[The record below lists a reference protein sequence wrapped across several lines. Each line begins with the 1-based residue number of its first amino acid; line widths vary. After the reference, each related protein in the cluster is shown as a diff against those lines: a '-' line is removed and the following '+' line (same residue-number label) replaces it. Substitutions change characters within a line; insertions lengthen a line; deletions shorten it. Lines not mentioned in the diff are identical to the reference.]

1 MTYQASSNKLLL
13 SDIRQRLWAIIV
25 MFLVFF
31 ITEPLS
37 LLMTIEN
44 FELYNELSY
53 LPKCICDYLSY
64 GYAGDGR
71 FAMVAGG
78 IMAFICFGYLYSKS
92 AVDLYHSLPVRRGK
106 IYLYKIITGA
116 GFGTV
121 TLLVCSALSF
131 ILVASKGYLS
141 GVVARALM
149 LTSVK
154 GIVGFLMTFA
164 SCTIAIMLTGTII
177 VGILGSAVLTFLPSI
192 VGWITEG
199 YMNLCFSTY
208 YVYSDKITVG
218 DVLLIPMR
226 LLDLTTR
233 NRNAFLLLLAVYM
246 EALVVLFIGLILF
259 VKRPSESMSK
269 AICFNI
275 AKPVIRIPLVILAAL
290 TGGLYVSY
298 IASSLAAYW
307 YWTAFLGLGLLAHAV
322 LELVFEQEVKGIIR
336 HPVQLVSCMVLAALI
351 SLSLQYDWFGY
362 DTFIP
367 DVNKVK
373 SASVR
378 LLNIEGDMNG
388 FELNDFGTWEYS
400 SRDDFFEKVSTDTDV
415 ALNLANIS
423 VSGMNKTGSAISR
436 HMQELT
442 NGYDVYSQCLYVVCY
457 HMASGRD
464 IYRSYQTDI
473 EYVESDVAKV
483 YEDSSYKDYIYDI
496 NPGLRENIRD
506 SIQCFDVL
514 QNEVLNAKVIDVD
527 KLLDAYTMDLKDREF
542 NDLKSY
548 PIFTLSGFDM
558 VCGMDFL
565 SMCYIYET
573 DTRTIDYIRSLG
585 INTDDYIHPMNAES
599 IMNIRITRY
608 DANTSEYVESETEEY
623 TAQEDA
629 DVIAALADKLIPS
642 NIAYINSILHPVEP
656 NVEMYVNYANNDG
669 MMREAY
675 CQVAMGTEL

>member
-53 LPKCICDYLSY
+53 LPRCICDYLSY

-121 TLLVCSALSF
+121 ILLVCSALSF

-141 GVVARALM
+141 GEVARALM

-226 LLDLTTR
+226 FFDLTTR
-233 NRNAFLLLLAVYM
+233 NRNAFQLLLAVYM

-259 VKRPSESMSK
+259 TKRPSESMSK

-378 LLNIEGDMNG
+378 LLNIEGDMNRY
-388 FELNDFGTWEYS
+388 ELNDFGEWDF
-400 SRDDFFEKVSTDTDV
+400 SRNDDFFEKVSTDTDV

-423 VSGMNKTGSAISR
+423 ISGMDNSGSAISR

-442 NGYDVYSQCLYVVCY
+442 NDYDAYSQCFYVVCY

-473 EYVESDVAKV
+473 EYVESDVARA
-483 YEDSSYKDYIYDI
+483 YENPSYKDYIYDI
-496 NPGLRENIRD
+496 NPGFRENIRD
-506 SIQCFDVL
+506 SIQCYDVL
-514 QNEVLNAKVIDVD
+514 QNEVLSSKMIDAD

-542 NDLKSY
+542 EDLKSY
-548 PIFTLSGFDM
+548 PVFTLSGYDM
-558 VCGMDFL
+558 VYGYDFL
-565 SMCYIYET
+565 SMCMIYET
-573 DTRTIDYIRSLG
+573 DTRTMDYIKSLG
-585 INTDDYIHPMNAES
+585 INVEDYIRPLRAES
-599 IMNIRITRY
+599 ITSIRITKY
-608 DANTSEYVESETEEY
+608 DANTSEFVESETEEY
-623 TAQEDA
+623 NADENM
-629 DVIAALADKLIPS
+629 DVITALADKLIPS
-642 NIAYINSILHPVEP
+642 NIAYINSILHPIEP